1 MLAGASLVAFG
12 ATSDAV
18 RARAFYCDV
27 LGLREVEETGF
38 ALVLDAN
45 GTELRLQK
53 VAEIAP
59 QPYTQLGWGVTDIEQ
74 TAAQLIDRGVTLN
87 RYDFLEQDELGIWT
101 TPDGAKILWF
111 HDPDGNVLSL
121 TQYRSTDR

>member
-1 MLAGASLVAFG
+1 
-12 ATSDAV
+12 V

-59 QPYTQLGWGVTDIEQ
+59 QPYTQLGWGVSDIEQ
-74 TAAQLIDRGVTLN
+74 TAAQLIDRGVTPN